1 MATILIIQG
10 HPDPGGGHLCHALAD
25 AYAAGAQAAGHAV
38 LRVDVGRLDIPLL
51 HSQHDF
57 LHAPPLHAL
66 ASARAALAEAE
77 HVALF
82 FPLWL
87 GGMPAVLKGFLEQ
100 LLRPGF
106 AFDYVEGG
114 GTRMLLDGRSARV
127 VVTMGMPAL
136 IFRLWYLGAGL
147 SALTRNILGF
157 VGFSPVRATVLGGV
171 EAAGDAKRE
180 RWLGRMEAL
189 GRAGR

>member
-25 AYAAGAQAAGHAV
+25 AYAAGAEAAGHTV
-38 LRVDVGRLDIPLL
+38 LRVEVGGLDVPLL
-51 HSQHDF
+51 RSQHDF
-57 LHAPPLHAL
+57 RHAPPLHAL
-66 ASARAALAEAE
+66 SPARAALVEAE
-77 HVALF
+77 HVAVF

-106 AFDYVEGG
+106 AFDYLEDG
-114 GTRMLLDGRSARV
+114 GTRMLLEGRSARV
-127 VVTMGMPAL
+127 VVTMGMPGL
-136 IFRLWYLGAGL
+136 IFRLWYLEAGL
-147 SALTRNILGF
+147 AALTRNILGF

-171 EAAGDAKRE
+171 EAAGEAKRR
-180 RWLGRMEAL
+180 RWLSRMDAL
-189 GRAGR
+189 GRAAR